1 MALAKLHPCFGW
13 LHLSGEHYRIV
24 FNKLI
29 QMRDEQMKKRTYDSG
44 LPEGYESWA
53 FEHLKELVKIPIYK
67 KRIEEHLSQ
76 LDLSISNREKELN
89 QTYLAEELAKMKT
102 RKELIES
109 VL

>member
-1 MALAKLHPCFGW
+1 MILDFPK
-13 LHLSGEHYRIV
+13 
-24 FNKLI
+24 
-29 QMRDEQMKKRTYDSG
+29 DMKVG
-44 LPEGYESWA
+44 LLKN
-53 FEHLKELVKIPIYK
+53 FEELVKIPNYK

>member
-1 MALAKLHPCFGW
+1 
-13 LHLSGEHYRIV
+13 
-24 FNKLI
+24 
-29 QMRDEQMKKRTYDSG
+29 MKVG
-44 LPEGYESWA
+44 LLKN
-53 FEHLKELVKIPIYK
+53 FEELVKIPNYK

>member
-1 MALAKLHPCFGW
+1 
-13 LHLSGEHYRIV
+13 
-24 FNKLI
+24 
-29 QMRDEQMKKRTYDSG
+29 MRDEQMKKGTYTSG
-44 LPEGYESWA
+44 LPEGYQEWA
-53 FEHLKELVKIPIYK
+53 YEHLKQIAKNPQYK

-76 LDLSISNREKELN
+76 LNLSISNREKELN

>member
-1 MALAKLHPCFGW
+1 MRKIYLKLD
-13 LHLSGEHYRIV
+13 
-24 FNKLI
+24 
-29 QMRDEQMKKRTYDSG
+29 RD
-44 LPEGYESWA
+44 
-53 FEHLKELVKIPIYK
+53 FENLKELVKIQIYK